1 MSFLPNAIYKPEVC
15 IRTSLEA
22 ARAHHFPISC
32 ILFEATEGEVISDGE
47 RLAHR
52 PARTRSHRPPDCD

>member
-22 ARAHHFPISC
+22 ARAHHFPISR

-52 PARTRSHRPPDCD
+52 PARTQSHRLPDCD